1 MSDTINKNRVFD
13 ANVVMFPSSK
23 NFPPTVDSV
32 DLHDDPLEALLNEFS
47 DVLDDDQDEDL
58 EAELEEIARENLEL
72 YKKQQNIQNMALMGE
87 EDLKETVS
95 KQLSYLN
102 ETNLRI
108 KHLLKEIE
116 SYMPGKR

>member
-13 ANVVMFPSSK
+13 ANVVMFPASK

-47 DVLDDDQDEDL
+47 DVLDEDFDQDL
-58 EAELEEIARENLEL
+58 EAELEEIARENLSL
-72 YKKQQNIQNMALMGE
+72 HKKQQNIQNMALLA
-87 EDLKETVS
+87 EDELKETVS
-95 KQLSYLN
+95 KQLNYLN

-108 KHLLKEIE
+108 KYLMKEIE
-116 SYMPGKR
+116 AYMPGKR

>member
-1 MSDTINKNRVFD
+1 MSDTIYKNRVFD

-47 DVLDDDQDEDL
+47 DVLDDDQDEVL

-87 EDLKETVS
+87 DDLKETVS

-108 KHLLKEIE
+108 KYLLKEIE